1 MKKTYLVQCWN
12 GEGARTEH
20 YETVLDG
27 EPARRDV
34 LKFLK
39 SKHGHV
45 TMTEIKP
52 KPKAA
57 RR

>member
-20 YETVLDG
+20 YETICEND
-27 EPARRDV
+27 AAKRDV
-34 LKFLK
+34 MKFLK

-45 TMTEIKP
+45 TMTEV
-52 KPKAA
+52 KAKAKA